1 MMNEGKSIVYEW
13 QLPGRDDPF
22 EDNFFAKA
30 TTIDVGR
37 GMGMMLVT
45 IV

>member
-13 QLPGRDDPF
+13 RLPGRDDPS

-30 TTIDVGR
+30 TMEGVWG
-37 GMGMMLVT
+37 
-45 IV
+45 

>member
-13 QLPGRDDPF
+13 RLPGRDDPF
-22 EDNFFAKA
+22 GNNFFAKA
-30 TTIDVGR
+30 TATDVGR